1 MLEKENS
8 CTNTAP
14 VNTGVYRRN
23 YFSRAAISPQPLC
36 VARHTC
42 SDFLRQGRKEQGGSG
57 WSGSIPTSQE
67 VSDQPWAGRASE
79 QLRWQNFLFL
89 CHPPSRHPSACWNRV
104 QPVHHFLLGQC
115 SCSVSPR
122 AVAVRGPFP
131 GGGGEPLSRHDDSPR
146 GERSDLHVI
155 DRN

>member
-8 CTNTAP
+8 CTNRAP

-42 SDFLRQGRKEQGGSG
+42 SAFPRRGRKEQGGSG
-57 WSGSIPTSQE
+57 RSGSIPTSRE

-89 CHPPSRHPSACWNRV
+89 RHPLPPPLSVLEQGPACSPLPARPTQLLC
-104 QPVHHFLLGQC
+104 QPQG
-115 SCSVSPR
+115 SGSKRPIS
-122 AVAVRGPFP
+122 
-131 GGGGEPLSRHDDSPR
+131 GGRGGEPATLQA
-146 GERSDLHVI
+146 
-155 DRN
+155 